1 MNCTNELPISD
12 LLNSTISLKFLGTY
26 ESNDPN
32 PQQTLPLDDIFV
44 AGSGITNASPAI
56 SNTTQAFLYGSNND
70 AASQGAGLTA
80 GISGSRLVY
89 YMDIAEIRIAQGQG
103 QSSGQSI
110 SSYWNQFAITREL
123 LASNYTTTD
132 GQAMMNAKANNA
144 TQNLYDFFNGG
155 FKYPAV
161 DLPSGTYNNLG
172 IYFRRLNIGPGAVFN
187 GDGSYYGGTQ
197 SSAESSATAVFDNRA
212 VYAVDVESYLQSPYN
227 QTPATP
233 LLFPL
238 QRFDL
243 AVSVQND
250 HEPYVLEVR
259 VFLQNALQVF
269 FKQLTN
275 NASVP
280 TDPSNAA
287 AIFAAP
293 GDWNTNYAYAD
304 VNNNGKMG
312 GSLMMT
318 ARTYQPRYVGS
329 IQMSATVGS
338 GSDYFAVVPTG
349 TPFGIYNGGVQ
360 WNNTPS
366 AVSNATLPLIATR
379 GSNTLITNIPP
390 GTYDVYRTCDIYKC
404 TISSTPGYCD
414 GTTGKTI
421 FLGGPIAP
429 DGYPETAVLCQSGVT
444 ITSST
449 TTPVLITA
457 CSSAVAT
464 ATNPCF
470 STGYN

>member
-1 MNCTNELPISD
+1 MNNLRITVLLLLSFVVNCTNELPISD
-12 LLNSTISLKFLGTY
+12 LLNSTITLKFLGTY

-44 AGSGITNASPAI
+44 SGSGITNASPAI
-56 SNTTQAFLYGSNND
+56 SNTTQAFLYGSNAD
-70 AASQGAGLTA
+70 AASQSAGYTT
-80 GISGSRLVY
+80 GIAASRLTY

-132 GQAMMNAKANNA
+132 GQAMLNAQANNA
-144 TQNLYDFFNGG
+144 TQHLYDFFNGG

-172 IYFRRLNIGPGAVFN
+172 VYFRRLNIGPGAVFN

-197 SSAESSATAVFDNRA
+197 STAESSATAVFDNRA
-212 VYAVDVESYLQSPYN
+212 VYAIDVESYLQSPYN
-227 QTPATP
+227 QSPPTP

-243 AVSVQND
+243 SVNIQTD

-259 VFLQNALQVF
+259 VFLQNALQVY
-269 FKQLTN
+269 FKQVTN
-275 NASVP
+275 ADSSTNG
-280 TDPSNAA
+280 
-287 AIFAAP
+287 AIFTAP
-293 GDWNTNYAYAD
+293 GDWNTNYAFND
-304 VNNNGKMG
+304 DNNNGKMG

-318 ARTYQPRYVGS
+318 ARTYQPRFVGS
-329 IQMSATVGS
+329 IQMNAAVGT

-349 TPFGIYNGGVQ
+349 TPFATFNGGTQ

-366 AVSNATLPLIATR
+366 VVSNATLPLIATR

-390 GTYDVYRTCDIYKC
+390 GTYDVYRTCDIQKC
-404 TISSTPGYCD
+404 LITSTPGYCD
-414 GTTGKTI
+414 AVGGTKAS
-421 FLGGPIAP
+421 PQH
-429 DGYPETAVLCQSGVT
+429 DGYPETADTCGTWTVTSG
-444 ITSST
+444 T
-449 TTPVLITA
+449 TTN
-457 CSSAVAT
+457 AT
-464 ATNPCF
+464 C
-470 STGYN
+470 TGSGTFCP